1 MALKIRTFMQ
11 DSRRPD
17 WLIRLL
23 YEVRTYCP
31 ADGAISWIEAIMRD
45 TTLVRR
51 TKVYP
56 LTECVRWEVTDNS
69 LTIYS
74 LFKDRPIVEFTLNS
88 EDPNTKILN
97 SKS

>member
-31 ADGAISWIEAIMRD
+31 ADGAISWIRAAIND
-45 TTLVRR
+45 ATLVRR
-51 TKVYP
+51 SKVYP
-56 LTECVRWEVTDNS
+56 LADCVRIEESEDS

-74 LFKDRPIVEFTLNS
+74 LFKDRPIVELTLNS
-88 EDPNTKILN
+88 EDPKL
-97 SKS
+97 

>member
-31 ADGAISWIEAIMRD
+31 ADGAISWIRAAIND
-45 TTLVRR
+45 ATLVRR
-51 TKVYP
+51 SKVYP
-56 LTECVRWEVTDNS
+56 LADCVRIEESEDS
-69 LTIYS
+69 LTIYT
-74 LFKDRPIVEFTLNS
+74 LYKDTPMVQFRI
-88 EDPNTKILN
+88 KQ
-97 SKS
+97 

>member
-1 MALKIRTFMQ
+1 
-11 DSRRPD
+11 
-17 WLIRLL
+17 
-23 YEVRTYCP
+23 
-31 ADGAISWIEAIMRD
+31 MRD

-56 LTECVRWEVTDNS
+56 LTECVRWEVTDDS

-88 EDPNTKILN
+88 EDPNGETANRRDVARNVSTNNKN
-97 SKS
+97 KTNFFKSKDYGQNNQKGR

>member
-17 WLIRLL
+17 WLVRLL

-31 ADGAISWIEAIMRD
+31 ADGAISWIEATMRD

-56 LTECVRWEVTDNS
+56 LTECVRWEVTDDS

-88 EDPNTKILN
+88 EDTKILN
-97 SKS
+97 PKS

>member
-31 ADGAISWIEAIMRD
+31 ADGAISWIRAAIND
-45 TTLVRR
+45 ATLVRR
-51 TKVYP
+51 SKVYP
-56 LTECVRWEVTDNS
+56 LADCVRIEESEDS
-69 LTIYS
+69 LTIYT
-74 LFKDRPIVEFTLNS
+74 LHKDTPMVQFRI
-88 EDPNTKILN
+88 KQ
-97 SKS
+97 